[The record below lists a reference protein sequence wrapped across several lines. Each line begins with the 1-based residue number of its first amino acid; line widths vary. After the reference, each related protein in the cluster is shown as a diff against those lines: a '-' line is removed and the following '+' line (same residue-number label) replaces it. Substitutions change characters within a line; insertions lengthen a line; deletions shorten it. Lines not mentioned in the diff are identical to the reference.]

1 MKKSFNLA
9 DLDTMTSLID
19 AIFSEINVGL
29 VVYQVEKLSAASSLK
44 LVYANKQASKYTGT
58 DLSRL
63 LGQYILDAFP
73 MLAQT
78 DIPEQ
83 YLEVAQTKQSRT
95 IGAFEYGDANVGKN
109 YYALKAFP
117 MPNDCV
123 GVLFENITMRKQME
137 EMIKQKQSAEKARD
151 KEVNT

>member
-19 AIFSEINVGL
+19 AIFSEMNVGL
-29 VVYQVEKLSAASSLK
+29 IVYQVENWNARDSLK
-44 LVYANKQASKYTGT
+44 LVYANKQASKYIGS
-58 DLSRL
+58 DLRQM
-63 LGQYILDAFP
+63 LGKYILEAFP
-73 MLAQT
+73 ALRQT

-95 IGAFEYGDANVGKN
+95 IGAFEYGDVNVGKN

-137 EMIKQKQSAEKARD
+137 EMIKQYSEQVRD
-151 KEVNT
+151 KNVNA